1 MGQVL
6 LIAAVFLSA
15 VVGKGWS
22 GTLAVVAYTV
32 GASLVT
38 LGLLLLVRAAIQ
50 LGTSLTP
57 FPAPR
62 TGQRVVMTG
71 AFALVRHPMYGGGI
85 LIAVGWT
92 IIFASVLGLGLT
104 LVLAIFLGLKAR
116 REEVWL
122 SERLDGYEAYSRK
135 TRRRLLPFIH

>member
-38 LGLLLLVRAAIQ
+38 LGLLLLVTAAIQ

-122 SERLDGYEAYSRK
+122 SERLDGYEAYRRK

>member
-1 MGQVL
+1 MGQVPP
-6 LIAAVFLSA
+6 IAAVFLSA
-15 VVGKGWS
+15 IVGRGWS
-22 GTLAVVAYTV
+22 GTLAVVAHIV
-32 GASLVT
+32 GVSLLT
-38 LGLLLLVRAAIQ
+38 LGFLLLITAAIQ

-57 FPAPR
+57 LPAPR
-62 TGQRVVMTG
+62 TGQRVVTTG
-71 AFALVRHPMYGGGI
+71 AFALVRHPMYGGGT

-104 LVLAIFLGLKAR
+104 PVLAIFLALKAR

-135 TRRRLLPFIH
+135 TRRRLLPFIY